1 MKFSE
6 LLSPTHLALKVE
18 YDGSAFF
25 GSQRQ
30 LDVRTVQSELEQVL
44 SDCLNE
50 KISTKFSGRTDS
62 GVHAL
67 GQVVSFCS
75 DSVSRYD
82 IGSVFG
88 MIDSRLP
95 DDINLVDVASVSD
108 GFDPRRDAVS
118 RTYRYR
124 IVHGRGRSVLSR
136 RTAHV
141 LRKRLDVSS
150 LIDALKLLPLEEID
164 WAPFAAKMPDH
175 YHTRRRLLSA
185 TATLVSDGELNL
197 HFTASGFLYHQV
209 RIMVGAL
216 LRVAM
221 NKISISEFE
230 DLQYGEIGSA
240 GPVAPAEGLTLCNV
254 SYPSGLVN
262 WLRSGGEEQFVPLE
276 RPLLELAV

>member
-1 MKFSE
+1 MKFPE

-30 LDVRTVQSELEQVL
+30 SDVRTVQSELERVL
-44 SDCLNE
+44 ADCLNE

-75 DSVSRYD
+75 DNISKYD
-82 IGSVFG
+82 LRSLFG
-88 MIDSRLP
+88 MIDSPLP
-95 DDINLVDVASVSD
+95 DDINLVDIANVLD
-108 GFDPRRDAVS
+108 DFDPRRDAVS
-118 RTYRYR
+118 RTYRYK
-124 IVHGRGRSVLSR
+124 IVHGRGRSVLAR
-136 RTAHV
+136 RTAYV
-141 LRKRLDVSS
+141 LRTRLDVPS
-150 LIDALKLLPLEEID
+150 LVNSLKLLPLEEID
-164 WAPFAAKMPDH
+164 WAPFAAKMPD
-175 YHTRRRLLSA
+175 YYPTRRRLLSA
-185 TATLVSDGELNL
+185 SATSISDNELNL
-197 HFTASGFLYHQV
+197 YFTSSGFLYHQV

-230 DLQYGEIGSA
+230 ELQCGEIGSA
-240 GPVAPAEGLTLCNV
+240 GPVVPAEGLTLCNV

-262 WLRSGGEEQFVPLE
+262 WVRGGGEEQFVPSG